1 MPLAFQSRVNSGNRS
16 PGLKKAGLSSIAA
29 DAAEEVLMR
38 TVIKLGGSVLL
49 DAALRQKLIAQ
60 IAELKGAGF
69 ELILVHGGG
78 KQIAALLDRL
88 RIESRF
94 HDGLRVTDKAARDVA
109 QMVLAGQVGKDL
121 VAEFAK
127 IGVVAASVA
136 GGDGLSFL
144 AEKMNAEDGT
154 DLGYVGRIV
163 KTNDRLM
170 AGMLNAGVTPVV
182 ACLALGAS
190 DFEYYNVNGDQM
202 AAAVAAGCNAENL
215 VFVTDVGGVRD
226 ERGERIAELD
236 RARIDDLLSGGVATG
251 GMRPKLRACLEA
263 LAAGVGN
270 IAIIGA
276 AQENSLT
283 RVLKSSESLGTRI
296 SY

>member
-1 MPLAFQSRVNSGNRS
+1 M
-16 PGLKKAGLSSIAA
+16 
-29 DAAEEVLMR
+29 LMR

-49 DAALRQKLIAQ
+49 DSALQQKLIAQ
-60 IAELKGAGF
+60 IAELKTAGF

-78 KQIAALLDRL
+78 KQIAAMLDRL
-88 RIESRF
+88 NIESRF
-94 HDGLRVTDKAARDVA
+94 HDGLRVTDRAARDVA
-109 QMVLAGQVGKDL
+109 QMVLAGRVGKDL
-121 VAEFAK
+121 VAELAK
-127 IGVVAASVA
+127 IGIAAASVA

-163 KTNDRLM
+163 KTNDSLI
-170 AGMLNAGVTPVV
+170 AGMLTAGVTPVV
-182 ACLALGAS
+182 ACLALGVS

-202 AAAVAAGCNAENL
+202 AAAVAAGCKAENL

-226 ERGERIAELD
+226 EHGERIAALD
-236 RARIDDLLSGGVATG
+236 RTRIDDLLSCGVATG

-263 LAAGVGN
+263 LEAGVRN

-276 AQENSLT
+276 AQTCSLT
-283 RVLKSSESLGTRI
+283 RALKSGESPGTRI
-296 SY
+296 S

>member
-1 MPLAFQSRVNSGNRS
+1 
-16 PGLKKAGLSSIAA
+16 
-29 DAAEEVLMR
+29 MR

-49 DAALRQKLIAQ
+49 DAALRQQLIAQ
-60 IAELKGAGF
+60 VAELKGAGF

-88 RIESRF
+88 GVQSRF

-127 IGVVAASVA
+127 VGVAAAGLA

-163 KTNDRLM
+163 KTNEGLM
-170 AGMLNAGVTPVV
+170 AAMLDAGVTPVV
-182 ACLALGAS
+182 ACLRSAFQISNITTSTGIRWRRRSPPDAMPRAWYSSRTSAAS
-190 DFEYYNVNGDQM
+190 ATSM
-202 AAAVAAGCNAENL
+202 A
-215 VFVTDVGGVRD
+215 
-226 ERGERIAELD
+226 
-236 RARIDDLLSGGVATG
+236 
-251 GMRPKLRACLEA
+251 
-263 LAAGVGN
+263 
-270 IAIIGA
+270 
-276 AQENSLT
+276 
-283 RVLKSSESLGTRI
+283 SESPNLTGSELTI
-296 SY
+296 F

>member
-1 MPLAFQSRVNSGNRS
+1 
-16 PGLKKAGLSSIAA
+16 
-29 DAAEEVLMR
+29 MR
-38 TVIKLGGSVLL
+38 IVIKLGGSVLL
-49 DAALRQKLIAQ
+49 DAALRQQLIAQ
-60 IAELKGAGF
+60 VAELKGAGF

-78 KQIAALLDRL
+78 KQIATLLDRL
-88 RIESRF
+88 GVQSRF

-121 VAEFAK
+121 VAELARV
-127 IGVVAASVA
+127 GVAAAGLA

-163 KTNDRLM
+163 KTNEGLM
-170 AGMLNAGVTPVV
+170 AAMLDAGVTPVV
-182 ACLALGAS
+182 ACLALGVS

-202 AAAVAAGCNAENL
+202 AAAVAAGCNAESL

-226 ERGERIAELD
+226 EHGERIAELD
-236 RARIDDLLSGGVATG
+236 RKRIDDLLNGGVATG

-263 LAAGVGN
+263 LEAGVRN

-276 AQENSLT
+276 AWENSLT
-283 RVLKSSESLGTRI
+283 RTLKSGESLGTRI
-296 SY
+296 S

>member
-1 MPLAFQSRVNSGNRS
+1 
-16 PGLKKAGLSSIAA
+16 
-29 DAAEEVLMR
+29 MR

-49 DAALRQKLIAQ
+49 DSALRRKLIAQ
-60 IAELKGAGF
+60 VAELKSAGF

-94 HDGLRVTDKAARDVA
+94 HDGLRVTDKDARDVA

-121 VAEFAK
+121 VAELAK
-127 IGVVAASVA
+127 IGVAAAGLA

-154 DLGYVGRIV
+154 DLGYVGRVV

-170 AGMLNAGVTPVV
+170 AGMLNVGVTPVV

-202 AAAVAAGCNAENL
+202 AAAVAAGCKAESL

-226 ERGERIAELD
+226 GNGEGIAELD
-236 RARIDDLLSGGVATG
+236 RKRIEDLLNGGVATG

-263 LAAGVGN
+263 LAAGVRN

-276 AQENSLT
+276 AQTCSLT
-283 RVLKSSESLGTRI
+283 RVLKSGESLGTRI
-296 SY
+296 FDRESRIED

>member
-1 MPLAFQSRVNSGNRS
+1 M
-16 PGLKKAGLSSIAA
+16 KA
-29 DAAEEVLMR
+29 
-38 TVIKLGGSVLL
+38 VIKLGGSVLL
-49 DAALRQKLIAQ
+49 DSALRRKLIAQ
-60 IAELKGAGF
+60 VAELKSAGF

-94 HDGLRVTDKAARDVA
+94 HDGLRVTDRDARDVA

-121 VAEFAK
+121 VAELAK
-127 IGVVAASVA
+127 IGVAAAGLA

-154 DLGYVGRIV
+154 DLGYVGRVV
-163 KTNDRLM
+163 KTNDRLI

-202 AAAVAAGCNAENL
+202 AAAVAAGCKAESL

-226 ERGERIAELD
+226 EIGERIAELD
-236 RARIDDLLSGGVATG
+236 RKRIEDLLSGGVATG

-263 LAAGVGN
+263 LAAGVRN

-276 AQENSLT
+276 AQTCSLT
-283 RVLKSSESLGTRI
+283 RVLTSGESLGTRI

>member
-1 MPLAFQSRVNSGNRS
+1 
-16 PGLKKAGLSSIAA
+16 
-29 DAAEEVLMR
+29 MR

-49 DAALRQKLIAQ
+49 DAALRQRLIAQ
-60 IAELKGAGF
+60 IAELKSAGF

-78 KQIAALLDRL
+78 KPTAALPDRR
-88 RIESRF
+88 RIDSRF
-94 HDGLRVTDKAARDVA
+94 HDGVHVTDKAARDVA
-109 QMVLAGQVGKDL
+109 HMVLAGQVGKDL
-121 VAEFAK
+121 VAELAR
-127 IGVVAASVA
+127 IGVAAAGVA

-163 KTNDRLM
+163 KTNDRLI
-170 AGMLNAGVTPVV
+170 AAMLEAGVTPVV

-202 AAAVAAGCNAENL
+202 AAAVAAGCKAKNL

-226 ERGERIAELD
+226 GRGERIAELD
-236 RARIDDLLSGGVATG
+236 RKSIDELLSAGVATG

-263 LAAGVGN
+263 LAAGVRN

-276 AQENSLT
+276 AQTCSLT
-283 RVLKSSESLGTRI
+283 RALKSGESPGTRI
-296 SY
+296 FDRESRIEDRGSNGGV

>member
-1 MPLAFQSRVNSGNRS
+1 
-16 PGLKKAGLSSIAA
+16 
-29 DAAEEVLMR
+29 MR

-49 DAALRQKLIAQ
+49 DPALRRKLIAQ
-60 IAELKGAGF
+60 VAELKSAGF

-78 KQIAALLDRL
+78 KQIAAMLDRL

-94 HDGLRVTDKAARDVA
+94 HDGLRVTDKDARDVA

-121 VAEFAK
+121 VAELAK
-127 IGVVAASVA
+127 IGFAAAGLA

-154 DLGYVGRIV
+154 DLGYVGRVV
-163 KTNDRLM
+163 KTNDRLI

-182 ACLALGAS
+182 ACLALGAA

-202 AAAVAAGCNAENL
+202 AAAVAAGCMAENL

-226 ERGERIAELD
+226 GNGERIAELD
-236 RARIDDLLSGGVATG
+236 RKRIEDLLNGGVATG

-263 LAAGVGN
+263 LAAGVRN

-276 AQENSLT
+276 AQTCSLT
-283 RVLKSSESLGTRI
+283 RVLKSGESLGTRI

>member
-1 MPLAFQSRVNSGNRS
+1 
-16 PGLKKAGLSSIAA
+16 
-29 DAAEEVLMR
+29 MR

-49 DAALRQKLIAQ
+49 DAALRQQLIAQ
-60 IAELKGAGF
+60 VAELKGAGF

-78 KQIAALLDRL
+78 KQIATLLDRL
-88 RIESRF
+88 GVQSRF

-121 VAEFAK
+121 VAELAK
-127 IGVVAASVA
+127 IGVAAAGLA

-154 DLGYVGRIV
+154 DLGYVGRV
-163 KTNDRLM
+163 VETNGRLM
-170 AGMLNAGVTPVV
+170 AAMLDAGLTPVV

-202 AAAVAAGCNAENL
+202 AAAVAAGCKAESL
-215 VFVTDVGGVRD
+215 VFVTDVGGVSD
-226 ERGERIAELD
+226 EHGERIAELD
-236 RARIDDLLSGGVATG
+236 RKRIDDLLSGGVATG

-263 LAAGVGN
+263 LEAGVRN

-276 AQENSLT
+276 AWENSLT
-283 RVLKSSESLGTRI
+283 RALKSGESLGTRI
-296 SY
+296 S